1 MLILAL
7 LTAKLFITKRRKQ
20 PKCLSTDEWIK
31 KMWQSSFCVK
41 NLARI
46 HEDAGFDPWPCSVG

>member
-7 LTAKLFITKRRKQ
+7 LTDKLFITKKRKQ

-31 KMWQSSFCVK
+31 KMWQSSLCVK
-41 NLARI
+41 NLTRI